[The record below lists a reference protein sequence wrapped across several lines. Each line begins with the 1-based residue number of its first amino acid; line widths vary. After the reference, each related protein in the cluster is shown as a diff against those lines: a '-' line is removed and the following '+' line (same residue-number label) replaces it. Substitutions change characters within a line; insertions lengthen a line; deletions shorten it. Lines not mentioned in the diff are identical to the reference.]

1 MVRKDTMA
9 NDANNGRCSSKRI
22 AYPCLLL
29 LLCHWGDAFST
40 RASHEVR
47 TNPRKRRVLR
57 HPAPT
62 PFDDEN
68 WTILREPRPLGVSSV
83 FANDGDLSNLIPS
96 NRGEKTVR
104 AREQRILKDYRV
116 PNVKDL
122 LAFSMPAIFVWLCQ
136 PMLSMID
143 TSTVGLI
150 AGTTQQAALMSA
162 IAAINYSSRASAF
175 LFSGT
180 TTMIAAAQEG
190 DRQDGSVEKARTART
205 LVGALQLSTLVGMGL
220 GACVFLFAHQLLS
233 LIIGGGNSTPAIMG
247 AAMKYVK
254 IRALGFPAATM
265 LGSAQT
271 ACLAQRDIHMPLI
284 ATGVCALTN
293 LFLDLILIRNPH
305 AWVGGAAGAAWAT
318 TIAQYVAAGWSI
330 QWMTSTKPRRRKE
343 KQQPQEHE
351 SSSGSFVS
359 HSTKGFLAGRF
370 SLRDLVKRPARD
382 ISKGFSPYV
391 IPVFTTQMGRS
402 SASAAIDHV
411 VSSSLSTASMAAN
424 QIITSV
430 YYGLVPVAESLSL
443 AAQNFVPS
451 ITEREGKAGEKSVA
465 MRHLLKSFSKAAGL
479 CGLLLATIMGTLP
492 LYCGGFTS
500 DATVRRLVTA
510 VVPYIFVTCLKHG
523 VFCTSEGIL
532 LGQKDLKFLGGQYGV
547 YTFLIPYILL
557 QVKKAALGGSTSVT
571 LATVWQIFL
580 SYDLFRTALMVGRI
594 AWLERKRSNDNE
606 EETFAQSTN
615 G

>member
-9 NDANNGRCSSKRI
+9 NDATIGRSPSKRI

-40 RASHEVR
+40 QASHEVR
-47 TNPRKRRVLR
+47 TNPRKRRVLLR
-57 HPAPT
+57 PAPN
-62 PFDDEN
+62 PIDEK
-68 WTILREPRPLGVSSV
+68 WTMLREPRPLQVSS
-83 FANDGDLSNLIPS
+83 FAANDGDLSNLIPHNQETATS
-96 NRGEKTVR
+96 AK
-104 AREQRILKDYRV
+104 EQRILKDYRV

-220 GACVFLFAHQLLS
+220 GAFVFLFAHQLLS

-254 IRALGFPAATM
+254 IRALGFPAAAM

-284 ATGVCALTN
+284 ATAVCALTN

-330 QWMTSTKPRRRKE
+330 RWLTSTKPRRQPK
-343 KQQPQEHE
+343 QPQSQQQE
-351 SSSGSFVS
+351 SSGSFVS

-370 SLRDLVKRPARD
+370 SLRELVKRPARE

-424 QIITSV
+424 QILTSV

-451 ITEREGKAGEKSVA
+451 ITEREGKAGEKSIA
-465 MRHLLKSFSKAAGL
+465 MMHLLKSFLKAAGL
-479 CGLLLATIMGTLP
+479 CGLFLAAIMGTLP
-492 LYCGGFTS
+492 LYCGGFTA

-557 QVKKAALGGSTSVT
+557 QVKKAALGGSTRVS

-580 SYDLFRTALMVGRI
+580 AYDLFRTALMVGRI
-594 AWLERKRSNDNE
+594 AWLERKRSRNKED
-606 EETFAQSTN
+606 FFGQSTS